1 MDNLLVLGYLKYSL
15 RLHKKFRSSSTV
27 LEGLTAYNKILEP
40 DLPRFRQDF
49 EAIVKAMPYQP
60 GSVVIIIHFKN
71 GLSKVIAVIQSNV
84 DLKSALKLSKQG
96 NLREWVKSQFTPQVD
111 QVTFQLCIND
121 K

>member
-15 RLHKKFRSSSTV
+15 RLHKKFRSSSAV
-27 LEGLTAYNKILEP
+27 LDGLTAYNKILEP

-49 EAIVKAMPYQP
+49 EAIVKDMPYQP